1 MTLRSTFAPARKAE
15 ALTLAG
21 EAEAALVDAA
31 DRVLH
36 ALRVN
41 VARDVLV
48 DLHVERAARVI
59 AANVVAHHVVRV
71 KEVVLLALKVAA
83 DIVVAVVL
91 TAPDAVA
98 PADEEVEVVSRAVV
112 AFRRPPSLTT

>member
-1 MTLRSTFAPARKAE
+1 M
-15 ALTLAG
+15 AG
-21 EAEAALVDAA
+21 EGEAVLVDAA

-41 VARDVLV
+41 VARDDV
-48 DLHVERAARVI
+48 DLHVVRAARVI
-59 AANVVAHHVVRV
+59 AANVVAHLVERV

-83 DIVVAVVL
+83 DIVAVVL